1 MAEKKGLREAYGET
15 LAQIGEKNEKIVVLD
30 ADLSGSTKTSVF
42 AKKFPERFFN
52 IGIAEQD
59 MIGTAAGFASSGKTA
74 FASTFAVFA
83 TGRAWEQV
91 RQSVCL
97 ANLNVKIVATHGGLT
112 VGPDGSTHQALEDVS
127 VMRVLPNMRVI
138 VPADAHETAA
148 VIKFVAES
156 DGPFYVRLTRE
167 KFPIVFEENCS
178 FTLGKW
184 STIQEGSDVSLVA
197 CGLMLSVALD
207 AAKLLER
214 QGVHAE
220 VLNASS
226 VKPLDAD
233 ALLTSAKKT
242 GRVVSLEEH
251 SITGAL
257 GSAVAET
264 LSEHLPSPLKR
275 LGVQNTFGI
284 TGSASD
290 ALAHHRLTAEDVAE
304 DILGFIK

>member
-1 MAEKKGLREAYGET
+1 MTEKKGLREAYGET
-15 LAQIGEKNEKIVVLD
+15 LAEIGEENEQIVVLD

-52 IGIAEQD
+52 MGIAEQD

-83 TGRAWEQV
+83 TGRAWEQI

-148 VIKFVAES
+148 VIRFVAENE
-156 DGPFYVRLTRE
+156 GPFYVRLTRE
-167 KFPIVFEENCS
+167 KFPIVFEEKCT
-178 FTLGKW
+178 FRLGKW
-184 STIQEGSDVSLVA
+184 QTVQEGKDVTVVA
-197 CGLMLSVALD
+197 CGLMVSVALE
-207 AAKLLER
+207 AGKLLER
-214 QGVHAE
+214 QGISLE

-226 VKPLDAD
+226 VKPHDAD

-242 GRVVSLEEH
+242 GRVVTLEEH
-251 SITGAL
+251 SVTGAL
-257 GSAVAET
+257 GSTVAES
-264 LSEHLPSPLKR
+264 LGEHLPTPLKR

-284 TGSASD
+284 TGAAGD
-290 ALAHHRLTAEDVAE
+290 VLAHHRLTAEDVAE
-304 DILGFIK
+304 DILRFIK